1 MRCNSRRFFSQDE
14 ISQIEERIR
23 ETERGT
29 SGEIVVVVT
38 PQSSRYLDVNAVG
51 GSMLGIVVSYALCRF
66 FVPSALSFSL
76 GAFSFQLVQA
86 DLFLVLFLAIFTAAF
101 NSFYLFTGLKR
112 LFISESRE
120 RHELEKKAMQSFYN
134 YGLHRTEQETG
145 VLILISLM
153 ERKVYL
159 LADRGLLSRI
169 GIETLQAQVEDMIA
183 GIRSGARGKAV
194 CDVIDS
200 LGAVLKKEFPAAADD
215 RNELSDR
222 VIFE

>member
-1 MRCNSRRFFSQDE
+1 MRCNSRRFFCQEE

-23 ETERGT
+23 DTERGT

-51 GSMLGIVVSYALCRF
+51 GSMIGIVSAYALCRF
-66 FVPSALSFSL
+66 FVPSVVPFSL
-76 GAFSFQLVQA
+76 GSFSFQLLQA
-86 DLFLVLFLAIFTAAF
+86 DIFLVVFLAVFTAVY

-112 LFISESRE
+112 LFVSESRE
-120 RHELEKKAMQSFYN
+120 RHEIEKKAMQSFYN
-134 YGLHRTEQETG
+134 YGLHRTAQETG

-159 LADRGLLSRI
+159 LADRGVLSRI

-183 GIRSGARGKAV
+183 GIRAGDRGKAV

-200 LGAVLKKEFPAAADD
+200 LGAVLKKEFPAAADN